1 MATITT
7 PPQSA
12 PFTPTTP
19 PPTDEGP
26 RPWKWTRE
34 QYYKLGELGF
44 FKGKRVEL
52 IHGEIVEMSP
62 INWPHTVAVTK
73 LADALRAAFAGIGT
87 VMTQTPHPVGDSEP
101 EPDVRVIAGRM
112 QDYTDHPRTALLV
125 VEVSDATLAYDTNGK
140 AELYSGSG
148 ASDYWVVDLK
158 NRRLLVFRDPVPQPA
173 GLGENAYKTR
183 LALDAKDS
191 LTPLAAPNGTIRVAD
206 LLP

>member
-7 PPQSA
+7 PQSA

-19 PPTDEGP
+19 PPADEGP

-44 FKGKRVEL
+44 FEGKRVEL
-52 IHGEIVEMSP
+52 IHGEIVELSP

-73 LADALRAAFAGIGT
+73 LADALRAAFTGIGT
-87 VMTQTPHPVGDSEP
+87 VMTQTPHPIGDSEP

-125 VEVSDATLAYDTNGK
+125 VEVSDATLSYDTNGK
-140 AELYSGSG
+140 AELYAESG
-148 ASDYWVVDLK
+148 ATDYWVVDVK
-158 NRRLLVFRDPVPQPA
+158 NRKLIVFRDPVSQPA
-173 GLGENAYKTR
+173 GLGANAFRTR
-183 LALDAKDS
+183 LVFDAMDS
-191 LTPLAAPNGTIRVAD
+191 ISPLAAPNSAIRVAD